1 MSYKEELVKM
11 IQCGQ
16 DVTISNGKY
25 SVKININYLAWELRK
40 AMDESTH
47 RSNENMTL
55 EEFNRDIPL

>member
-11 IQCGQ
+11 IQRGQ
-16 DVTISNGKY
+16 DVTISSGKY

-40 AMDESTH
+40 AMDESIH

-55 EEFNRDIPL
+55 EEFNREIPL